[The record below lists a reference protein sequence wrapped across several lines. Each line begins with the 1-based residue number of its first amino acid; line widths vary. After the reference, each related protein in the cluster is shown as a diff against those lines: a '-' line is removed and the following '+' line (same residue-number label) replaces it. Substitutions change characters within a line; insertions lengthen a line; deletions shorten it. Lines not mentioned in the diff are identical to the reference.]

1 MPLRMQPLSPD
12 AAWIE
17 ILTCC
22 RKYQIEGGEQRA
34 KKTKEQYE
42 SLCTWFALA
51 YLVQS
56 GNCNH
61 TSCLFVVGRGKWGTE
76 KKHQTER
83 DSGFVSFSRTRVSI
97 RRQRRCFKLITD
109 SNCVRLKR
117 DNYSILITGPSVHM
131 HNKSHPH
138 TTKTFSCKKTLY
150 TADCWAHTHRDTQ
163 THINKWRD
171 R

>member
-61 TSCLFVVGRGKWGTE
+61 TSCLFVVSRGKWGTE
-76 KKHQTER
+76 KTHQTER

-109 SNCVRLKR
+109 SNCVRSKR
-117 DNYSILITGPSVHM
+117 DNYSILITGPSAHM

-138 TTKTFSCKKTLY
+138 TTKTFVETFLERRLY
-150 TADCWAHTHRDTQ
+150 ILLTAGHTHTE
-163 THINKWRD
+163 THKHT
-171 R
+171 

>member
-109 SNCVRLKR
+109 
-117 DNYSILITGPSVHM
+117 NYSILITGPSAHM